1 MKAYHWFADVILPLP
16 LSSLY
21 TYGISETQAELL
33 KPGCRIVV
41 QFGRRKN
48 YTAIVKDL
56 HQNKPADHIIK
67 GIVSV
72 LDDRPVVNSRQ
83 LGFWEWISGYYMCTQ
98 GEVFKSAL
106 PAAFRLESETRI
118 YAVDTDI
125 YDINLTQA
133 ESLIHSVLKNNQ
145 GLTLKQLIF
154 RSGRKNI
161 LPVVKSMLEKN
172 AVSAEE
178 HLIERYK
185 PKYVTNIRLTD
196 SFKSKEAF
204 NELMN
209 KLERF
214 PKQLSLLLKYLE
226 LSDIFSVDNP
236 VEVERSALLKKS
248 AVSQSVM
255 NSLIRKKVFEIYQKE
270 TGRLT
275 DPFPGPYKKTR
286 LNVSQRGVFD
296 EILKKF
302 GEKNVV
308 LLHGVASSGK
318 TEIYIHLIADQISKK
333 KQVLYLLPEIAL
345 TIQIIKR
352 LKAVFGEKV
361 GIYHSGYSG
370 SERMEI
376 YNNLLGF
383 PKPGQVQY
391 QIILGVRSSVFLPF
405 QNLGLIIVDE
415 EHENSYKQ
423 SDPAPRYHARDAA
436 IMLANIHHARII
448 LGTATPSLE
457 SYHNTQTEKYGL
469 VEMTERY
476 LNLEMPEVKV
486 VDLKAARKRK
496 EMKSHFTSQ
505 LINSIAEALD
515 NHEQVILFQNRRGF
529 SSYLQCSACG
539 WVPLCRHC
547 DVSLTYHKKH
557 HNLVCHYCGF
567 TMNSPHTCHSCN
579 NTSLQTRGF
588 GTEKIEE
595 DVSIMFPSAKVARL
609 DLDSAGK
616 RGSYHTIISDFE
628 TGRIDIL
635 VGTQM
640 VSKGLD
646 FNNVKVVGILN
657 ADNMLNYPD
666 FRSYERS
673 YQLMAQV
680 AGRAGRKNC
689 RGVVIIQTTNP
700 ENPVIQSVVKN
711 DYVSMYHD
719 QLNERGK
726 FIYPPFCRLIN
737 ITLKHAEISVL
748 NNASDEL
755 AYRLKSLPEIIAVGP
770 EFPLISR
777 IRKLYLKSILLK
789 LKKDSH
795 LSKSKNQI
803 RICIDDILRKHSYK
817 NLRIVTDTDPM

>member
-1 MKAYHWFADVILPLP
+1 MKDYYWFADVILPLP
-16 LSSLY
+16 LPSLY

-33 KPGCRIVV
+33 KPGCRIIV

-56 HQNKPADHIIK
+56 HQNKPADHIVK

-83 LGFWEWISGYYMCTQ
+83 LGFWKWISEYYMCTL
-98 GEVFKSAL
+98 GEVYKSAL
-106 PAAFRLESETRI
+106 PAAFRLESETMI
-118 YAVDTDI
+118 FAVDTD
-125 YDINLTQA
+125 DHNMNLTLT
-133 ESLIHSVLKNNQ
+133 ESLIHSLLRENQ
-145 GLTLKQLIF
+145 GLTLKQLIV

-161 LPVVKSMLEKN
+161 LPVIKSMLEKN
-172 AVSAEE
+172 VVSAEE
-178 HLIERYK
+178 HLKERYK
-185 PKYVTNIRLTD
+185 PKYITNIRLTD
-196 SFKSKEAF
+196 SFKSKESF
-204 NELMN
+204 NALMN
-209 KLERF
+209 QLEKF
-214 PKQLSLLLKYLE
+214 PKQLSLLLKYFE
-226 LSDIFSVDNP
+226 LSNIFTGSTP
-236 VEVERSALLKKS
+236 VEVEKSALLKKS

-255 NSLIRKKVFEIYQKE
+255 KSLIRKKVFEIYQKE
-270 TGRLT
+270 TGRLS
-275 DPFPGPYKKTR
+275 DSFPGPNKKVI

-296 EILKKF
+296 EIVKKF

-318 TEIYIHLIADQISKK
+318 TEIYIHLIADQISKN

-345 TIQIIKR
+345 TVQIIKR
-352 LKAVFGEKV
+352 LKAAFGEKV

-383 PKPGQVQY
+383 PKQGQDQY
-391 QIILGVRSSVFLPF
+391 QVILGVRSSIFLPF

-423 SDPAPRYHARDAA
+423 NDPAPRYHARDAA
-436 IMLANIHHARII
+436 IMLANIHQARII

-457 SYHNTQTEKYGL
+457 SYYNTQTEKYGL
-469 VEMTERY
+469 VEMTKRY
-476 LNLEMPEVKV
+476 LNLEMPEIKV
-486 VDLKAARKRK
+486 VDLKTARKRK
-496 EMKSHFTSQ
+496 EMKSHFTPL

-515 NHEQVILFQNRRGF
+515 NQEQVILFQNRRGF

-539 WVPLCRHC
+539 WVPVCRHC
-547 DVSLTYHKKH
+547 DVSLTFHKNH
-557 HNLVCHYCGF
+557 HNLVCHYCGY
-567 TMNSPHTCHSCN
+567 TVNNPHSCQSCN
-579 NTSLQTRGF
+579 STSLLTRGF

-616 RGSYHTIISDFE
+616 RGSYHTIISNFE

-646 FNNVKVVGILN
+646 FNNVKVVGVLN

-689 RGVVIIQTTNP
+689 RGLVIIQTTDP

-711 DYVSMYHD
+711 DYISMYKD
-719 QLNERGK
+719 QLNERRE

-737 ITLKHAEISVL
+737 ITLKHTEISVL
-748 NNASDEL
+748 NSASDEL
-755 AYRLKSLPEIIAVGP
+755 VHRLKSLPEIITIGP

-789 LKKDSH
+789 LKKDSY

-803 RICIDDILRKHSYK
+803 RNCIDDILRKRSYS
-817 NLRIVTDTDPM
+817 NLRIVADADPM